1 MSLAAETFMHLI
13 NSLRQGGRYS
23 ASGAISGPMAQ
34 FDLRQ
39 MIYKD
44 LQLTGATIVPAG
56 TMQRIVRLIEQRSLQ
71 PVLAQTFALRDLAAA
86 QEVFMAK
93 KHVGNIVVTMT
104 EASDESQR
112 SMRLSRVNP
121 CAT

>member
-1 MSLAAETFMHLI
+1 
-13 NSLRQGGRYS
+13 
-23 ASGAISGPMAQ
+23 MAK

-44 LQLTGATIVPAG
+44 LQLTGATIVPPG
-56 TMQRIVRLIEQRSLQ
+56 TLQRIVRLIEQRSLQ

-93 KHVGNIVVTMT
+93 KHVGNIVVTM
-104 EASDESQR
+104 DE
-112 SMRLSRVNP
+112 VE
-121 CAT
+121 